1 MNLEVKE
8 IIKEL
13 KRVYNGSPWLGNS
26 IKSVLEG
33 IDEKTAFKQALPNV
47 NTIASLVSH
56 MIGWRLLL
64 LKRLEGD
71 ENHAVKQ
78 KQTFD
83 FSGYGEEPQIIWDSL
98 ILELESNQNRIINLL
113 EQKED
118 LFLKEKVANKRFTY
132 KHLINGII
140 QHDIYHMGQIAI
152 LKK

>member
-1 MNLEVKE
+1 MNLEVKA

-26 IKSVLEG
+26 IKSNLEG
-33 IDEKTAFKQALPNV
+33 TDEKTAFKQALPNV
-47 NTIASLVSH
+47 NTIAGLVSH

-71 ENHAVKQ
+71 ENYAVKQ

-83 FSGYGEEPQIIWDSL
+83 TSNYGKEPLVIWDNL
-98 ILELESNQNRIINLL
+98 ILELENNQKQIITLL

-118 LFLKEKVANKRFTY
+118 PFLKEKVANKSFTY